1 MDQIFVSYA
10 RADKDF
16 VDTLARDIESA
27 AADKFD
33 VWTDR
38 ADISGGDDWNTAIS
52 RAIRACSY
60 FLLVLSP
67 NSAKS
72 TKVGQELSLADKHDK
87 RIIPIMYQ
95 PCDTPEELEL
105 LLTRRQTIDF
115 TQDYNEALQ
124 RLHVAL
130 GQKRQAN
137 EQPINRQPMPQPQ
150 QPPPPAFVPP
160 QLNLFQVLPGQW
172 MATAT
177 YPMMQVTAAIWMSLD
192 GSFQARQTPMGWNS
206 MGRWSI
212 NQFNQVYMQGMV
224 TDGFNQSP
232 FATVLRVSTFD
243 QNQIY
248 GLGPQG
254 EQVVWQRVA

>member
-10 RADKDF
+10 RSDKDF
-16 VDTLARDIESA
+16 VDALARDIESA
-27 AADKFD
+27 DGGKFD
-33 VWTDR
+33 VWIDR
-38 ADISGGDDWNTAIS
+38 ADISGGDDWYTAIS
-52 RAIRACSY
+52 RAIRTCSH

-67 NSAKS
+67 DSTRS
-72 TKVGQELSLADKHDK
+72 TKVGDELSLADKHAR

-95 PCDTPEELEL
+95 PCDIPEGWEL

-124 RLHVAL
+124 RLRGAL
-130 GQKRQAN
+130 GQKQQAKL
-137 EQPINRQPMPQPQ
+137 ETNRQPTPQPQ
-150 QPPPPAFVPP
+150 PPFVPS
-160 QLNLFQVLPGQW
+160 QLDLFQVVPGQW
-172 MATAT
+172 MSTAT
-177 YPMMQVTAAIWMSLD
+177 YPMMQVTAAIWMSPD
-192 GSFQARQTPMGWNS
+192 GSFQARQTPMGWSS

-254 EQVVWQRVA
+254 EQVVWQRVT

>member
-10 RADKDF
+10 RSDKDF

-27 AADKFD
+27 ASGKFD

-72 TKVGQELSLADKHDK
+72 IKVGQELSLADKHEK
-87 RIIPIMYQ
+87 LIIPIMYQ
-95 PCDTPEELEL
+95 PCDIPEELEL

-115 TQDYNEALQ
+115 SQDYDDALQ
-124 RLHVAL
+124 SLCGAL
-130 GQKRQAN
+130 GQKRQAKPKPEN
-137 EQPINRQPMPQPQ
+137 HQPIPQPQ

-160 QLNLFQVLPGQW
+160 PLNLLQVVPGQW
-172 MATAT
+172 FATAT
-177 YPMMQVTAAIWMSLD
+177 YPMMQITATLWMAPD
-192 GSFQARQTPMGWNS
+192 GSFQAQQTPVGWRS
-206 MGRWSI
+206 YGRWSVD
-212 NQFNQVYMQGMV
+212 QFNQLYLQGMV
-224 TDGFNQSP
+224 TDGFNQGP
-232 FATVLRVSTFD
+232 FGSVLRVSMFD
-243 QNQIY
+243 RNQIS
-248 GLGPQG
+248 GIGPQG